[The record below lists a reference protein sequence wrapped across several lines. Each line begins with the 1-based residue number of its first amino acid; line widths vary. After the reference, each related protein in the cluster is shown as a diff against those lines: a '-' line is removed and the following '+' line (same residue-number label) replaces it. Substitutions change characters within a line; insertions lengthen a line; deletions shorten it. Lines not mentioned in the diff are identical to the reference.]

1 MLSTL
6 MLLCAIAAA
15 SLKVDK
21 GTYAVTECPVEAARK
36 RGVHQNGCPD
46 LFMHIVVCMQV

>member
-15 SLKVDK
+15 SLEVGK
-21 GTYAVTECPVEAARK
+21 GAYAVTECPVEAARK
-36 RGVHQNGCPD
+36 RDVHQNCCPD
-46 LFMHIVVCMQV
+46 LVMHIVVCMQV